1 MSGLNG
7 AGSVLAYSSRD
18 STRIV
23 KYSFDAANIR
33 TNSVTSKFSER
44 NLSFFIENHYLCRH
58 EDRTTVQALCVDRE
72 YAA

>member
-23 KYSFDAANIR
+23 KHTFDVANIR
-33 TNSVTSKFSER
+33 TNSLTSKFSER
-44 NLSFFIENHYLCRH
+44 NLSFRDDFVSKEIENR
-58 EDRTTVQALCVDRE
+58 DKTI
-72 YAA
+72 